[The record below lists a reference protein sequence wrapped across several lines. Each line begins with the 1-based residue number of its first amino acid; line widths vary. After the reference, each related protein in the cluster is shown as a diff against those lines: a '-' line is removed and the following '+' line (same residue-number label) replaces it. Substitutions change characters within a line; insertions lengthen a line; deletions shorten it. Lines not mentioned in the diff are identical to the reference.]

1 MLKKLTVLLCAL
13 LMAFAVAAAETAVL
27 PTPDETAGMEDFLGE
42 WAVYQGYVDGEWIDP
57 MVGGA
62 GVRIGENEIAFLTEG
77 AVDFTA
83 PCTYENGQLLCTDG
97 ADEITVFFGTD
108 GMLYMYYPDDDMYI
122 SFGRDLTVDAPEA
135 GNENPFIGEWEAAIV
150 IMFGNPMLPSD
161 MGFEIGMIVTETEAH
176 STNAGEVMSTET
188 YVIEDGKA
196 YLSDGVTVL
205 FFDEYGL
212 LHAQL
217 EDLLDVICVP
227 AERGIELPE

>member
-1 MLKKLTVLLCAL
+1 MLKKLAVLLCAL

-27 PTPDETAGMEDFLGE
+27 PTPDYSAELEDFLGE

-57 MVGGA
+57 LIDSA
-62 GVRIGENEIAFLTEG
+62 GVCISEDEIAFLTEG

-83 PCTYENGQLLCTDG
+83 TYTYENGQLLCTDG
-97 ADEITVFFGTD
+97 ADEITVFFGAD
-108 GMLYMYYPDDDMYI
+108 GMMYMYYPSDEMYI

-135 GNENPFIGEWEAAIV
+135 ADENPFVGEWEAAIV

-161 MGFEIGMIVTETEAH
+161 LGFEIGMIVTETEAH

-196 YLSDGVTVL
+196 YLSDGVTVM

-212 LHAQL
+212 LHAQS
-217 EDLLDVICVP
+217 EQLDVICVP
-227 AERGIELPE
+227 AERGIELP